1 MEMKNETSRNSGT
14 KTAKA
19 HHDIEKL
26 SEIETETV
34 SKASH
39 NVKQTEKQEL
49 IQKTKWNEKMKTD
62 VLPTGSDLACH

>member
-1 MEMKNETSRNSGT
+1 MEMKNETCRNSGT

-26 SEIETETV
+26 TNIETELV

-39 NVKQTEKQEL
+39 SVKQT
-49 IQKTKWNEKMKTD
+49 KTGTNSENEME
-62 VLPTGSDLACH
+62 